1 MENLRETRINETR
14 VEGREKERG
23 ENSLSQS
30 RLLDRQFV
38 TKFSDVSKDNRERG
52 RRIHAKESTFF
63 FIFLSFLSH
72 VERASSSDNGRGI
85 SGDYVPFSLFS
96 VKF

>member
-14 VEGREKERG
+14 VEGREREREKIPYRSHG
-23 ENSLSQS
+23 YWTDSLSPNSLM
-30 RLLDRQFV
+30 F
-38 TKFSDVSKDNRERG
+38 
-52 RRIHAKESTFF
+52 RRITGGGEAKNPRQGIDFF

-96 VKF
+96 LKF

>member
-38 TKFSDVSKDNRERG
+38 TKFSDVSKDNRRG
-52 RRIHAKESTFF
+52 GGEESTPRNRLFF
-63 FIFLSFLSH
+63 YFSFIFIP
-72 VERASSSDNGRGI
+72 R
-85 SGDYVPFSLFS
+85 
-96 VKF
+96 